1 MLPNKHKDEWFV
13 IDGLDEIFHGMALY
27 HVKDDEFYSVFS
39 VENYTVYLENLT
51 TGESDSGQ
59 KQQIN
64 EQLYDKWL
72 PVEVKA

>member
-1 MLPNKHKDEWFV
+1 
-13 IDGLDEIFHGMALY
+13 
-27 HVKDDEFYSVFS
+27 

-72 PVEVKA
+72 PVEVRA